1 MMVVEQKKEEDDGNE
16 DIVGDGDGRWLFIVS
31 SILNIS
37 LDDVIQILGG
47 AELHKASDS
56 IIISYCLDGLENILR
71 AGEAEKKKPGDVN
84 CYSQL
89 IVDAQGKEK
98 IRNLQRCKNH
108 EFRVLKTYCPLLL
121 ED

>member
-1 MMVVEQKKEEDDGNE
+1 MTPCRDVVEIERCREDNFLVYLVEQNCIKPFCDLL
-16 DIVGDGDGRWLFIVS
+16 VY
-31 SILNIS
+31 
-37 LDDVIQILGG
+37 
-47 AELHKASDS
+47 
-56 IIISYCLDGLENILR
+56 SYCLDGLENILR

-98 IRNLQRCKNH
+98 IRNLQRRKDH
-108 EFRVLKTYCPLLL
+108 EFRVLKIYCPLLL